1 MAALGLVV
9 GPVGVGDQLEV
20 ADDLAQAGRVEAA
33 GGFEQDWFG
42 VGGELVGEVV
52 GAVASTVA

>member
-20 ADDLAQAGRVEAA
+20 ADDLAEPGRVEAP